1 MQSIAEIWK
10 DIQGYEGLYQV
21 SNLGRVKSLGRNI
34 KKPLTKIGY
43 VWQSERILKGRKDT
57 KGYLRVVLYKDQ
69 TPKGFKV
76 HRLVAVAFIPN
87 PENKP
92 EVDHI
97 NRDKTDNSVN
107 NLRWVSHKEN
117 MNNSLTIAFL
127 FSVAKAGKNHPR
139 ARAIRNIDTKEIFDT
154 IEQASKR
161 YSISHS
167 AIIYAIK
174 NNGRSAGFKW
184 EYV

>member
-1 MQSIAEIWK
+1 MESIAEIWK
-10 DIQGYEGLYQV
+10 DVQGYEGLYQV
-21 SNLGRVKSLGRNI
+21 SNLGRVKSLGRFIDRLVTGN
-34 KKPLTKIGY
+34 Y
-43 VWQSERILKGRKDT
+43 WQEERILKPNKT
-57 KGYLRVVLYKDQ
+57 KYGYLMVELRKNYK
-69 TPKGFKV
+69 PKYFKV
-76 HRLVAVAFIPN
+76 HRLVALAFIPN

-92 EVDHI
+92 QIDHI
-97 NRDKTDNSVN
+97 NAIKTYNSVN
-107 NLRWVSHKEN
+107 NLRWASHKEN

>member
-21 SNLGRVKSLGRNI
+21 SNLGRVKSLGRFVIN
-34 KKPLTKIGY
+34 PLVPKGY
-43 VWQSERILKGRKDT
+43 SWHPERILKGRNDT

-69 TPKGFKV
+69 MSKGFKV

-87 PENKP
+87 SENKP

-97 NRDKTDNSVN
+97 NRDKIDNSVN

-117 MNNSLTIAFL
+117 MNNSLTIDFL
-127 FSVAKAGKNHPR
+127 FSIAKSGKNHPR

-154 IEQASKR
+154 VKQASKR
-161 YSISHS
+161 YGVSHG

-174 NNGRSAGFKW
+174 NNRKCSGCKW

>member
-1 MQSIAEIWK
+1 MESIAEIWK
-10 DIQGYEGLYQV
+10 DVQGYEGLYQV
-21 SNLGRVKSLGRNI
+21 SNMGRVKSLGRFVDR
-34 KKPLTKIGY
+34 LASGHC
-43 VWQSERILKGRKDT
+43 WQKERILKLHK
-57 KGYLRVVLYKDQ
+57 KHNGYLGVILLKDG
-69 TPKGFKV
+69 KAKNFKV
-76 HRLVAVAFIPN
+76 HRLVALAFIPN
-87 PENKP
+87 PENKT

-97 NRDKTDNSVN
+97 NAIKTDNSIN
-107 NLRWVSHKEN
+107 NLRWASHKEN
-117 MNNSLTIAFL
+117 MNNSLTIDFL
-127 FSVAKAGKNHPR
+127 FSIAKSGKNHPR

-174 NNGRSAGFKW
+174 NNGRSAGCKW